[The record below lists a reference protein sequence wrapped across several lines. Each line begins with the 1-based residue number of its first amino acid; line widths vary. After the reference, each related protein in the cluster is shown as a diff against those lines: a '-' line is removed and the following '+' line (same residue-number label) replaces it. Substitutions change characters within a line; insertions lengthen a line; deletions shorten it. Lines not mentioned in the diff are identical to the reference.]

1 MDKNTEKFKVFVQGE
16 NYRVATITRI
26 VGLEQSEQ
34 GIDIKVENLDI
45 SEGLSIEEIDGD
57 DNYIV
62 INTVRWNE
70 KEKDVCIE
78 NIDSRI
84 LTTLNY
90 KEFNINDY
98 FKRIQE
104 YLNCLEF
111 AKQALIDMNKKGE

>member
-62 INTVRWNE
+62 INTVR
-70 KEKDVCIE
+70 
-78 NIDSRI
+78 
-84 LTTLNY
+84 
-90 KEFNINDY
+90 
-98 FKRIQE
+98 
-104 YLNCLEF
+104 
-111 AKQALIDMNKKGE
+111 